1 MRLDDDQ
8 IERYSRQIVLAEV
21 GPEGQVRLGSARVA
35 VVGDGI
41 AAERVVAYLAAAG
54 VGWIAAAEPLHAAV
68 DPALPGLT
76 IVALGT
82 AEGERLDA
90 VVVTGATI
98 DAVAA
103 CGAAWSA
110 RAGSLHWIAAGRAG
124 GAPPCPRCGAAAFGV
139 ADTALELG
147 ALRDALLG
155 TVVATEVVKALLAI
169 GVPLAGR
176 VLAYD
181 PETAAVTS
189 VAATARP
196 DCACASST
204 SPTSPG

>member
-1 MRLDDDQ
+1 M
-8 IERYSRQIVLAEV
+8 
-21 GPEGQVRLGSARVA
+21 
-35 VVGDGI
+35 
-41 AAERVVAYLAAAG
+41 
-54 VGWIAAAEPLHAAV
+54 
-68 DPALPGLT
+68 
-76 IVALGT
+76 
-82 AEGERLDA
+82 
-90 VVVTGATI
+90 
-98 DAVAA
+98 
-103 CGAAWSA
+103 A
-110 RAGSLHWIAAGRAG
+110 RARRRRCSGSPTDAPADCPPAPA
-124 GAPPCPRCGAAAFGV
+124 APPPRS
-139 ADTALELG
+139 ALATTSRSSCG

-169 GVPLAGR
+169 GAPLAGR